1 VHSNQFPISKTSRSV
16 SPWAAVLALTL
27 AAPAALQAQVAAEPA
42 AEPAVELA
50 APSEPSPVEAKS
62 SVPPATEPAPPAAT
76 IEIAAPAPAPA
87 PIAVEPVADEAEDE
101 PAGWVKVGGYIEAY
115 YSANFRK
122 PENNITNNRWLD
134 EKHNTFTLQ
143 TVALDIA
150 AERGPF
156 SAKVTLMFGPTA
168 DRWYF
173 EGVRVP
179 ETETGVVLS
188 PAGYNNETWKHIQVA
203 YAGYRAPL
211 GDGLLLQGGL
221 FATQVGYEGAAVKD
235 NWNWS
240 RSNLFNFLPF
250 FHVGARVAYP
260 LTEKL
265 TLTAAVYNGW
275 NQATDLNGG
284 KSVSLQAS
292 YVSGKWLGNLLYL
305 GGPERASGDGSGQPW
320 RNLFDAVGQFDVHP
334 NLSLALHANAGW
346 EDSNFGNHSWVAGAL
361 YARAKAT
368 DWLYFAARGDG
379 IYESVPEANPASW
392 ILLGGSDH
400 VLSATLTA
408 ELRPMGDGFSMRLEY
423 RHDDSD
429 KDVPLYYK
437 SGFTNGLQNAS
448 ATQDTFTI
456 GLTGWF

>member
-1 VHSNQFPISKTSRSV
+1 MNQFPISTQIRSRAQRAL
-16 SPWAAVLALTL
+16 WAAALFLTL
-27 AAPAALQAQVAAEPA
+27 GTPAALRAQVAAEP
-42 AEPAVELA
+42 PAPA
-50 APSEPSPVEAKS
+50 GDPPGEPSPVEAKS
-62 SVPPATEPAPPAAT
+62 SVPPASEPPPPAAT
-76 IEIAAPAPAPA
+76 IEIAAPAPVPSSAEPA
-87 PIAVEPVADEAEDE
+87 AEEEE
-101 PAGWVKVGGYIEAY
+101 PAGWVKVGGYVEAY
-115 YSANFRK
+115 YSVNFAK

-188 PAGYNNETWKHIQVA
+188 PAGYNNETWKHVQIA
-203 YAGYRAPL
+203 YAGYKAPL
-211 GDGLLLQGGL
+211 GEGLLLQGGL

-250 FHVGARVAYP
+250 FHVGARVGYP

-265 TLTAAVYNGW
+265 TLTAAIYNGW

-284 KSVSLQAS
+284 KTLSLQAS

-305 GGPERASGDGSGQPW
+305 GGPERPQGDGSGQPW

-346 EDSNFGNHSWVAGAL
+346 ETSNFGDHAWAAGAL

-379 IYESVPEANPASW
+379 IYESVPEANPSSW

-408 ELRPMGDGFSMRLEY
+408 ELRPVGDGFSLRLEY

-437 SGFTNGLQNAS
+437 RGFTNGLQNAS

>member
-1 VHSNQFPISKTSRSV
+1 VHSNQFPISTTSWSV
-16 SPWAAVLALTL
+16 SRRAPWIAVLAFALG
-27 AAPAALQAQVAAEPA
+27 APAVLQAQVAAEPA
-42 AEPAVELA
+42 AEVA
-50 APSEPSPVEAKS
+50 APVEPSPVEANS
-62 SVPPATEPAPPAAT
+62 SVPPATEPPPPAAT
-76 IEIAAPAPAPA
+76 IEIAAPAPSPSPVEPA
-87 PIAVEPVADEAEDE
+87 PEEAAEE
-101 PAGWVKVGGYIEAY
+101 PAGWVKVGGYVEAY
-115 YSANFRK
+115 YSWNFAK

-156 SAKVTLMFGPTA
+156 SAKITLMFGPTA

-173 EGVRVP
+173 EGARIP
-179 ETETGVVLS
+179 DTETNSYLNPGS
-188 PAGYNNETWKHIQVA
+188 YSNETWKHLQVA
-203 YAGYRAPL
+203 YAGYKAPL

-221 FATQVGYEGAAVKD
+221 FATQVGYEGAAAKD

-250 FHVGARVAYP
+250 FHVGARASYP

-265 TLTAAVYNGW
+265 SLTAAVYNGW
-275 NQATDLNGG
+275 NQATDTNDG
-284 KSVSLQAS
+284 KTLTLQTS
-292 YVSGKWLGNLLYL
+292 YVGAKWLGNLLYV
-305 GGPERASGDGSGQPW
+305 GGPERPSGDGSGQPW
-320 RNLFDAVGQFDVHP
+320 RNMFDAVGQFDVHP
-334 NLSLALHANAGW
+334 RVSLALHANAGW
-346 EDSNFGNHSWVAGAL
+346 EDSNFGDHSWVAGAL
-361 YARAKAT
+361 YARAKAA

-379 IYESVPEANPASW
+379 IFESVPGDGTTAVVLYGA
-392 ILLGGSDH
+392 DH

-408 ELRPMGDGFSMRLEY
+408 ELRPVGDGFSIRLEY

-437 SGFTNGLQNAS
+437 SGFSNGLQNAS